1 MSGSFVCGFDVGGT
15 KLLALAFDP
24 EDPARWRIER
34 RGPTPRT
41 ADDLVKTIVTTIGE
55 LHDEAE
61 RTKAC
66 THLHAVGLGI
76 AGLVDR
82 GGTLRFGPNLPGIV
96 DTPLAERLVAEL
108 EVPVDVEND
117 ATAAAWA
124 EHRLGAGMGID
135 EMLLITLGTGIGAGI
150 VSGGHLVL
158 GRHGFAGEAGHMIV
172 DPSGPLCPC
181 GQRGC
186 WERYASGSGL
196 GRLAREAAEA
206 GRLHNV
212 VEEVGGDPDDVRG
225 EELTVAAR
233 AGDREALAVFD
244 TFAWWAALGFANLTN
259 LLDVEAI
266 VIGGGLV
273 SAADLLLE
281 PMRVAYEKLLYASD
295 RRAPARLIP
304 AELGEESGAVGAGLL
319 AVERL

>member
-24 EDPARWRIER
+24 EDPARWQIER
-34 RGPTPRT
+34 RCPTPRT
-41 ADDLVKTIVTTIGE
+41 VDDLVKTIVGTIGE

-61 RTKAC
+61 RTKASS
-66 THLHAVGLGI
+66 HLHAVGLGI

-96 DTPLAERLVAEL
+96 DAPLAQRLADEL
-108 EVPVDVEND
+108 DVPVDVEND

-124 EHRLGAGMGID
+124 EHRVGAGVGID
-135 EMLLITLGTGIGAGI
+135 ELLVVTLGTGIGAGI

-158 GRHGFAGEAGHMIV
+158 GANGFAGEAGHMIV
-172 DPSGPLCPC
+172 DPNGPLCPC

-196 GRLAREAAEA
+196 GRLGREAAEA
-206 GRLHNV
+206 GRLARV
-212 VEEVGGDPDDVRG
+212 VEEVGGDADDVRG
-225 EELTVAAR
+225 EHVTEAAR
-233 AGDREALAVFD
+233 LGDPEARAVMD
-244 TFAWWAALGFANLTN
+244 TLAWWAALGLANLTN
-259 LLDVEAI
+259 LLDAEAI
-266 VIGGGLV
+266 IIGGGLV
-273 SAADLLLE
+273 RAGETLFDPLTA
-281 PMRVAYEKLLYASD
+281 AYEQLLYARD
-295 RRAPARLIP
+295 RRRPARLLP
-304 AELGEESGAVGAGLL
+304 AALGDESGAVGAGLL